1 MKSFKI
7 SDDERQSILR
17 LHETSTK
24 KSYLNVI
31 TEQAERWDRTT
42 IMNKIKEIQ
51 TTLKGKGYTISKN
64 GEPDGFFGPMTF
76 SAITSA
82 LSGSAP
88 SSPTSSSSTP
98 EASVNVVDELIKDP
112 NVKAIGEK
120 LKTANIDLTKMK
132 PEEILPKVQEL
143 AADILKTN
151 PSLIN
156 NVKSEIEKLMKITLP
171 ALTSTET
178 PQGGNTETGKDDGA
192 MDAQGLSFGK

>member
-7 SDDERQSILR
+7 SDDEKQSILR

-51 TTLKGKGYTISKN
+51 ATLKGKGFTISKN
-64 GEPDGFFGPMTF
+64 GEPDGFFGPMTY

-88 SSPTSSSSTP
+88 SSPTPGGSTP
-98 EASVNVVDELIKDP
+98 STVNVVDELIKVP
-112 NVKAIGEK
+112 EIKSIAEK
-120 LKTANIDLTKMK
+120 LKTANIDLSKMK

-156 NVKSEIEKLMKITLP
+156 NVKSEIEKLMKTTLP

-192 MDAQGLSFGK
+192 MDTQGLSFGK